1 MSMEANRIDTYTEIS
16 GQEIRFVARSCCGW
30 RWCFVSRA
38 SISYLPSLSLS
49 FCVSFL
55 FRRRTFQFS
64 SGTLK
69 TLCNTL
75 IRPIYTSRYPPAPG
89 IETHPN
95 RRSQLFVHHPNF
107 GIKKK
112 SLQIVTWIYPPDA
125 PDLRYIVYFD
135 TTRLLRFVPASFL
148 FWFYYLTP
156 LTPSLTPSLIPSPPH
171 PPSSRRFHHK
181 GFRWDNM
188 EMLSSALPITA
199 TRCCL
204 DRSWLAPPWFLY

>member
-1 MSMEANRIDTYTEIS
+1 MNVIERIGPSMSMEANRIDTYTEIS

-107 GIKKK
+107 GIKKNPFK
-112 SLQIVTWIYPPDA
+112 SSLESTRRMHQICATSST
-125 PDLRYIVYFD
+125 L
-135 TTRLLRFVPASFL
+135 TR
-148 FWFYYLTP
+148 
-156 LTPSLTPSLIPSPPH
+156 
-171 PPSSRRFHHK
+171 
-181 GFRWDNM
+181 
-188 EMLSSALPITA
+188 
-199 TRCCL
+199 
-204 DRSWLAPPWFLY
+204 